1 MKEIEKEAFLESGIT
16 DVNLSSDVSVLKISD
31 KAFAK
36 CSKLKSAVI
45 RLEKPIGSC
54 IDASSDIFSFCSK
67 MERIELSEECRNV
80 IDLKDIEQA
89 RVVSYGVKISEVAT
103 NYKNNY

>member
-16 DVNLSSDVSVLKISD
+16 DVNLSSDVNVLKISD

-45 RLEKPIGSC
+45 RLKKPMGSC
-54 IDASSDIFSFCSK
+54 INASNDIFSFCGN
-67 MERIELSEECRNV
+67 MERIELNPTKTRS
-80 IDLKDIEQA
+80 
-89 RVVSYGVKISEVAT
+89 T
-103 NYKNNY
+103 